1 VIKNTTI
8 TDSSARSWTYQYCT
22 EFGWY
27 QTPSKEHAMR
37 PALLN
42 TTYWTE
48 MCHDVYNISLN
59 LNRSIQEFAFNHQGG
74 SNTVFTNGGDDPW
87 QWATELNPDKSLN

>member
-8 TDSSARSWTYQYCT
+8 TDSSARSWTYQYCS

-48 MCHDVYNISLN
+48 MC
-59 LNRSIQEFAFNHQGG
+59 
-74 SNTVFTNGGDDPW
+74 
-87 QWATELNPDKSLN
+87 